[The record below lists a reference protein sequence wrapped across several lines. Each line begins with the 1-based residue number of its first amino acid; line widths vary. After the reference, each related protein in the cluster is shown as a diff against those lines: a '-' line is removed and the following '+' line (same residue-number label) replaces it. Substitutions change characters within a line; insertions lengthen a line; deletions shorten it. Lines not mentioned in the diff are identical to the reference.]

1 MVNPSRIAD
10 LACPR
15 SPAPELLF
23 PSFAIDRRFPMR
35 LSHRAARGEKLAMS
49 DRDLAATFVVAPRM
63 SIERKLLLLAAALF
77 ALTSLLYSLSAILT
91 PFVAGVALGYLL
103 NPVAERL
110 QRMGLSR
117 LGAALL
123 LLCAFIFIVAAFGL
137 LMVPVLVRQLESFVA
152 SLPGYLA
159 ALQGLLSEWSGKLTA
174 EYTAF
179 LKQYDLEASVPTLD
193 LQKYVNSIGD
203 GAASQVGEFARS
215 LLSRGFALINIVSV
229 IVVTPVVAFYMLLDW
244 DQTMSVLEELVPP
257 RHREE
262 MRVLARDI
270 DKAMAGF
277 LRGQSAVCLFLG
289 SWYALGLTLIGLN
302 FGFLIGV
309 IAGCLSLIPFV
320 GSITAFVLSISVAL
334 VQGWPDWH
342 LPVEAIAVVSFGL
355 FLDGNVLSPRL
366 VGASVGLHPVW
377 LMFALFAFGSLFG
390 FIGMVVAVPTAAAIG
405 VILRFLARRY
415 RESAYYRRRA
425 PQSLEGA

>member
-1 MVNPSRIAD
+1 
-10 LACPR
+10 
-15 SPAPELLF
+15 
-23 PSFAIDRRFPMR
+23 
-35 LSHRAARGEKLAMS
+35 MS
-49 DRDLAATFVVAPRM
+49 DRELAVAAFTAEPRM
-63 SIERKLLLLAAALF
+63 SIERKLALLAAALL
-77 ALTSLLYSLSAILT
+77 AVAGLLYTLSSILT

-110 QRMGLSR
+110 QRVGLSR

-123 LLCAFIFIVAAFGL
+123 LLGVFIFVVAAFAL

-152 SLPGYLA
+152 SLPGYIA
-159 ALQGLLSEWSGKLTA
+159 ALQNLFSEWSGRFTA
-174 EYTAF
+174 EYNAF
-179 LKQYDLEASVPTLD
+179 LKQYDLEASLPTLE
-193 LQKYVNSIGD
+193 LQKYVSSTGD
-203 GAASQVGEFARS
+203 RAAWLAGDFARS
-215 LLSRGFALINIVSV
+215 LLSRGVALINIVSM

-244 DQTMSVLEELVPP
+244 EQTVNVIEELVPP
-257 RHREE
+257 RHRDEARE
-262 MRVLARDI
+262 LARDI

-289 SWYALGLTLIGLN
+289 SWYALGLTAIGLN

-320 GSITAFVLSISVAL
+320 GSITAFALSVSVAL

-342 LPVEAIAVVSFGL
+342 LLVEAVAVVGFGL
-355 FLDGNVLSPRL
+355 FLDGNILSPRL

-390 FIGMVVAVPTAAAIG
+390 FLGMIVAVPTAAAIG
-405 VILRFLARRY
+405 VVLRFLARRY
-415 RESAYYRRRA
+415 RDSAYYRLRA
-425 PQSLEGA
+425 PIPLEGA